1 MAEVSKQQFSLRE
14 VVGTVAPGAMV
25 LLSVLYVVSRIP
37 GVGGVRDIG
46 SGWDAL
52 LILFVISYGAGTLLT
67 SLTEAVFAAV
77 TKLGT
82 TSPLSTNAAA
92 RFSNSVTGRTV
103 SAVDRFVKFLIV
115 YLSGGQDMT
124 TGIREFRE

>member
-1 MAEVSKQQFSLRE
+1 MAETSKQQFSLRE

-37 GVGGVRDIG
+37 GVGGVRDID
-46 SGWDAL
+46 SGWGAL
-52 LILFVISYGAGTLLT
+52 LILFVVSYGVGTLLT

-82 TSPLSTNAAA
+82 TSPLSEI
-92 RFSNSVTGRTV
+92 RGSSGWE
-103 SAVDRFVKFLIV
+103 SA
-115 YLSGGQDMT
+115 SGPSRHQAT
-124 TGIREFRE
+124 RIPSA

>member
-1 MAEVSKQQFSLRE
+1 MDADREPEGRPPGSFIASAAPESASREDTMADLSKQQFSLRE

-77 TKLGT
+77 TKLGAT
-82 TSPLSTNAAA
+82 
-92 RFSNSVTGRTV
+92 
-103 SAVDRFVKFLIV
+103 
-115 YLSGGQDMT
+115 
-124 TGIREFRE
+124 